1 MPFDM
6 WLRIF
11 DNYLLVINAVG
22 TAWPDAWKRAT
33 LLHCLGVEGQR
44 IFYALPDTGETYDTA
59 VAALKKQF
67 MPKINVVVE
76 RHTFRKDCKPHTKT
90 YNSTLLLCMDSLLT
104 VTLVIKSTI

>member
-11 DNYLLVINAVG
+11 DNYLLVINAVD
-22 TAWPDAWKRAT
+22 TAWPDARKRAT
-33 LLHCLGVEGQR
+33 LFHCLGAEGQH

-67 MPKINVVVE
+67 MPKMNVVVE
-76 RHTFRKDCKPHTKT
+76 RHTFRKRLQAPHE
-90 YNSTLLLCMDSLLT
+90 N
-104 VTLVIKSTI
+104 IQQ

>member
-1 MPFDM
+1 MPSDM

-11 DNYLLVINAVG
+11 DNYLLVINAVN
-22 TAWPDAWKRAT
+22 TAWPDARKRAT
-33 LLHCLGVEGQR
+33 LLHCLGAEGQH

-67 MPKINVVVE
+67 MPKMNIVVE
-76 RHTFRKDCKPHTKT
+76 RHTFRKRLQAPHE
-90 YNSTLLLCMDSLLT
+90 NIQQLLLCMDSLLT